1 MEKNQRFYRESL
13 RVFVRIRAAKT
24 FSFAAL
30 ICAAGTARINQA
42 RETMARRSTMYRS
55 NKRKKEL
62 LRQKKQ
68 EEKRLR
74 RQGNI
79 KASSRD
85 TEGPDKGDAEAGS
98 SGAATGNQP

>member
-1 MEKNQRFYRESL
+1 
-13 RVFVRIRAAKT
+13 
-24 FSFAAL
+24 
-30 ICAAGTARINQA
+30 
-42 RETMARRSTMYRS
+42 MARRSTMYRS

-79 KASSRD
+79 KAPSRD
-85 TEGPDKGDAEAGS
+85 PEGPAQADTETES
-98 SGAATGNQP
+98 SGNTAETTGD